1 MIDKLKH
8 FLLYLVMVKF
18 EACWK
23 PNMYR
28 RDINRLEDKMHK
40 WSSSEWLNSM
50 FKQSARVYADVDHN
64 CDDEQIEDMF
74 INDHLLNMRV
84 SNPAFP
90 EHYSIW
96 DRVCMEEI
104 LALRERLEES
114 CNLSEAS
121 ARQKSI
127 ADTLDFVKETLHKP
141 NEVFDEVLKEA
152 LY

>member
-18 EACWK
+18 EASWK

-28 RDINRLEDKMHK
+28 RDINRLEGQMHK
-40 WSSSEWLNSM
+40 WSSSEWLHSM

-64 CDDEQIEDMF
+64 CADEQIEEMF
-74 INDHLLNMRV
+74 INRHLLDQRV
-84 SNPAFP
+84 SNPACPP
-90 EHYSIW
+90 EYSIW

-114 CNLSEAS
+114 CGLSEND
-121 ARQKSI
+121 AR
-127 ADTLDFVKETLHKP
+127 
-141 NEVFDEVLKEA
+141 
-152 LY
+152 